1 MTEYEL
7 SDEHM
12 EAIFNQY
19 ASFRRGP
26 VFEIPVISF
35 FETCETRFYS
45 FLKYRLEWMC
55 ERRKI
60 DAVISM
66 DYNGKK
72 YVIFMKGDCHMFS
85 HYQYTLEIPYGS
97 RSKYYKA
104 MQELNELSDQ
114 FCGIFVNNDPY
125 VLESY
130 LVIST
135 TINSEKIEKV
145 ISSYRFTLKTDKG
158 LPEFIKEMGARKW
171 NSATFPEKATL
182 KDIREMAE
190 PMFFFSEKSDMV
202 KHGYDMSFQKSRK
215 KLFVSYSHANKETV
229 KNIVDEI
236 LRHGLNCWL
245 DEREI
250 DVGENILEAVQNGM
264 HDADLALIFI
274 SSATKTALF
283 AQHEL
288 KTFWKE
294 LIYKK
299 KNWFIVKLDDVN
311 PDEILHGLSDYKYYD
326 YSDTNDIEKLLEA
339 LNKKLH
345 KLEIID

>member
-66 DYNGKK
+66 DYNGEK

-85 HYQYTLEIPYGS
+85 Q
-97 RSKYYKA
+97 
-104 MQELNELSDQ
+104 
-114 FCGIFVNNDPY
+114 
-125 VLESY
+125 
-130 LVIST
+130 
-135 TINSEKIEKV
+135 
-145 ISSYRFTLKTDKG
+145 
-158 LPEFIKEMGARKW
+158 
-171 NSATFPEKATL
+171 

-190 PMFFFSEKSDMV
+190 PMFFFSEKSDIV
-202 KHGYDMSFQKSRK
+202 KRGYDMSFQKSRK
-215 KLFVSYSHANKETV
+215 KLFISYSHANKEIV
-229 KNIVDEI
+229 KNIVDEM

-264 HDADLALIFI
+264 RDADLALIFI

-288 KTFWKE
+288 KSFWKE

-299 KNWFIVKLDDVN
+299 KNWFIVKLDDVD